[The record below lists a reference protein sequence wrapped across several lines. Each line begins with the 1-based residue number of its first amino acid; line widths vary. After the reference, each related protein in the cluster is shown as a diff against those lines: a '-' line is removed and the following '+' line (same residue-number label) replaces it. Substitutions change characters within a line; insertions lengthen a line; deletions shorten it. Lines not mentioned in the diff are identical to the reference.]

1 MGILDTLSRFG
12 MAKLPN
18 VAGPATNPTAVNTG
32 GLLGGLSRSLFAPG
46 FRDRLALAGAQLQ
59 DIEDGGTRA
68 RQMQADAAERA
79 QAEQQAQARAALNA
93 ALLGTR
99 APQMPGAKPNMAAGM
114 NAPVQAAGGATGGQG
129 GVMSIRDAAPALI
142 AASQAGIDV
151 GDLTT
156 ILDRA
161 GPDMQVDTASGLS
174 YDARGPVPERFA
186 RPQVINGLIVDTG
199 APENLERFIPDVG
212 PGQEL
217 LRDSQG
223 RPVVRDIQGYAESLA
238 NRERGVT
245 GAREAAQAPYRFV
258 NVQGPNGEP
267 MTIAVSQAQGGA
279 FMGQAP
285 GAREQAVVEGRG
297 AGEATVASRERAR
310 VAPARVVRY
319 LEALDVLPNAIT
331 GFGAE
336 ARLNTARAGALVNVP
351 GSNDAVA
358 ATEVYRNLTGQDFGQ
373 LLRDTLGGAA
383 NFSNADRDFL
393 QQLSTGNIELNPQTL
408 ERVLRLNIRAQVDTL
423 NRSGVDYAIPVT
435 SPAQAQRLPR
445 GTRFQTP
452 DGQIRV
458 VR

>member
-59 DIEDGGTRA
+59 DIDDGGGRA

-114 NAPVQAAGGATGGQG
+114 NAPVQATGGATGGQS

-199 APENLERFIPDVG
+199 APSNLERFIPDVG

-217 LRDSQG
+217 FRDSQG
-223 RPVVRDIQGYAESLA
+223 RPVVRDILGYNESLA
-238 NRERGVT
+238 AREGSVT

-279 FMGQAP
+279 FMGQSSADQVYAETDARNRAEADQIRRNRGSAASRMIP
-285 GAREQAVVEGRG
+285 TLANMEALLPNVIAGIGSDARRIGNAVFGALGNEGAQQRVTSTQTFQNEARQIVSQIIQSFGANPTEGERRYAEQMSGADVEYTPQALAEGARLTRQRAARDIEAAGGSAEGLG
-297 AGEATVASRERAR
+297 TIAEGPNNTR
-310 VAPARVVRY
+310 VIW
-319 LEALDVLPNAIT
+319 N
-331 GFGAE
+331 GFDW
-336 ARLNTARAGALVNVP
+336 VP
-351 GSNDAVA
+351 
-358 ATEVYRNLTGQDFGQ
+358 L
-373 LLRDTLGGAA
+373 
-383 NFSNADRDFL
+383 
-393 QQLSTGNIELNPQTL
+393 
-408 ERVLRLNIRAQVDTL
+408 
-423 NRSGVDYAIPVT
+423 
-435 SPAQAQRLPR
+435 
-445 GTRFQTP
+445 
-452 DGQIRV
+452 
-458 VR
+458 